1 MRLFQNAGI
10 YPAYLPRLRGLT
22 KGSTKF
28 SVALDAFLADRF
40 GACHHLQPI
49 VDRRQDAFFTNGD
62 DPELQAMWASE
73 NGLSKKAGLEEIL
86 LSQIEQHRTEVFYN
100 LDPLRHGREFL
111 RRLPGCV
118 KHSVAWRAAPS
129 GEADLGGYDVVVCN
143 FPTIIRGYQTKGW
156 RADYLSPGYDP
167 VTDRFCAD
175 QDRSIDVVFV
185 GGYSR
190 HHRRRALVLEAV
202 ARLAGRYRVAF
213 HLDCSRLTR
222 LAESPL
228 GLFPPLAGHRR
239 PPVIREVAARPVF
252 GLELYEQLGRARIVL
267 NGAVDMAGSD
277 RGNMRCFEALGCG
290 AVMVSDCGDYPEGM
304 VDGRT
309 MFTYADADDAVR
321 VIEEVLSSP
330 DGGREVAL
338 RGARLVRERYNKA
351 AQWLAFQRIVASL

>member
-10 YPAYLPRLRGLT
+10 YPAYLPRLRELT
-22 KGSTKF
+22 KGSTSF
-28 SVALDAFLADRF
+28 SEALDVFLADRF

-49 VDRRQDAFFTNGD
+49 VDRREDAFFTNGD
-62 DPELQAMWASE
+62 DPELQSRWASE
-73 NGLSKKAGLEEIL
+73 NGLSTRGGLDEIL
-86 LSQIEQHRTEVFYN
+86 LSQIEQHRTEVFFN
-100 LDPLRHGREFL
+100 LDPLRHGRNFL

-143 FPTIIRGYQTKGW
+143 FPAIIRGYEAKGW

-167 VTDRFCAD
+167 VTDRFCDNPA
-175 QDRSIDVVFV
+175 RPIDVVFV

-190 HHRRRALVLEAV
+190 HHRRRAFVLEAV

-228 GLFPPLAGHRR
+228 GLLPPLSEHRR
-239 PPVIREVAARPVF
+239 PSVIRAVAGRPVF

-277 RGNMRCFEALGCG
+277 RGNMRCFETMGCG
-290 AVMVSDCGDYPEGM
+290 AVMVSDSGNYPEGM
-304 VDGRT
+304 ADGRT
-309 MFTYADADDAVR
+309 MFTYTDAFDAVR

-338 RGARLVRERYNKA
+338 RGARMVRERYDKA
-351 AQWLAFQRIVASL
+351 AQWQAFQRIVASL